1 MSRYHPKR
9 ASLYALLSLGLCQLC
24 SLVCA
29 QSPVNIKAVWTD
41 MSMYAPSDQMRV
53 TAWISDL
60 VPVTRV
66 TADGTELTRVSGIF
80 WEGMVSPAAE
90 RGRHPVLVQAYYD
103 GGVAEDSSCTY
114 TTAGVVMLTTRSL
127 LAPAAAAAKGTFLF
141 TVCGCVEV
149 LDQATFLVADGSS
162 APVQV
167 SCEGHGLATGDMVRA
182 RGEWRQRLSWSLV
195 CRGVDI
201 SRY

>member
-1 MSRYHPKR
+1 MSKR
-9 ASLYALLSLGLCQLC
+9 QRVHIIGFVLLSLVVCLLCIPA
-24 SLVCA
+24 SA

-41 MSMYAPSDQMRV
+41 ARMYAPTDQMRV
-53 TAWISDL
+53 TAWVSDL

-66 TADGTELTRVSGIF
+66 TADGTELTKISGVL
-80 WEGMVSPAAE
+80 WEGMVGVAPEKGLHSI
-90 RGRHPVLVQAYYD
+90 LVRAYYD
-103 GGVAEDSSCTY
+103 GGVAENSNCTY
-114 TTAGVVMLTTRSL
+114 TTADVVMLTTRSL
-127 LAPAAAAAKGTFLF
+127 LAPSAATAKDKFLF
-141 TVCGCVEV
+141 AVCGRVEV

-195 CRGVDI
+195 CRSVDI
-201 SRY
+201 LRY